1 MKVIEIFG
9 SIDGEGKRT
18 GQLATFIRLAGCN
31 LRCTY
36 CDTKYSFD
44 VKNARDMSTDEIV
57 TECKK
62 IGYHNVTLTGG
73 EPLLNEGTVEFLIY
87 ALCNNGFQVNI
98 ETNGSID
105 LRNLTTERVL
115 QGLDF
120 FFTVDYKTK
129 FSGMNKYM
137 NAYSFECLDS
147 DKDIVKC
154 VVANREDMDDALSYL
169 DDFKCKS
176 FNIWFSPVYGEIEP
190 REIVEYVKEHN
201 RQDITVQV
209 QLHKIIW
216 DPNER
221 GV

>member
-1 MKVIEIFG
+1 MKVVEIFG

-31 LRCTY
+31 LRCIY

-44 VKNARDMSTDEIV
+44 ESKAKDMTIEEIV
-57 TECKK
+57 TECEK
-62 IGYHNVTLTGG
+62 IGYHNITLTGG
-73 EPLLNEGTVEFLIY
+73 EPLLNEEQVQFLIY
-87 ALCNNGFQVNI
+87 DLCRKGFQVNI
-98 ETNGSID
+98 ETNGTID
-105 LRNLTTERVL
+105 LTNLTTERII

-129 FSGMNKYM
+129 YSLMNHKM
-137 NAYSFECLDS
+137 NIHSFDCLDIN
-147 DKDIVKC
+147 KDIVKC
-154 VVANREDMDDALSYL
+154 VVANEEDMDDALRYL
-169 DDFKCKS
+169 DNIGR
-176 FNIWFSPVYGEIEP
+176 FNIWFSPVFNEIEP
-190 REIVEYVKEHN
+190 YKIVEYIKKYN

-216 DPNER
+216 HPDER